1 MPTCSVATA
10 KKKNQQQQKKTSK
23 KKKTKD
29 KKQNKN
35 NLQKKV
41 LLLEIAAADR
51 YCINNSNCILT
62 VSFVNMFSFGTN
74 ITLSVLS
81 LLYAIHSFL

>member
-10 KKKNQQQQKKTSK
+10 KKKTNNNKKK
-23 KKKTKD
+23 AKKKTKD

-51 YCINNSNCILT
+51 YCINNSNCIVT
-62 VSFVNMFSFGTN
+62 VSFVNMFSFETN
-74 ITLSVLS
+74 FTLSVLS
-81 LLYAIHSFL
+81 LLYTIHSFL

>member
-1 MPTCSVATA
+1 MFCRHCQ
-10 KKKNQQQQKKTSK
+10 KKKTNNNKKKAK

-35 NLQKKV
+35 NLQKKI